1 MSIITKSSGQPE
13 SILNTAG
20 VVNPFADI
28 TANAKVQAQA
38 FAKGEK
44 AIYVVI
50 DDAARTLGD
59 TPTYAQWE
67 AYREA
72 WIAASPLDDPQK
84 GWERFADLL
93 ASRCGLAKPR
103 AKGKAERVAKGRE
116 DDAKKVAALAA
127 EPRAVLAQKA
137 KALLEAGTA
146 EAIKEVQVLHK
157 AIASQVKAETKEAQ
171 ESFVALRKEV
181 REAVVALQWNANN
194 RKVLEAIRAM
204 LPKA

>member
-1 MSIITKSSGQPE
+1 MNTITKSSGQPE

-28 TANAKVQAQA
+28 TAKAKVQAQA

-44 AIYVVI
+44 AVYVVI

-59 TPTYAQWE
+59 APTYAQWE

-72 WIAASPLDDPQK
+72 WITASPLDDAQK
-84 GWERFADLL
+84 GWERYALLL
-93 ASRCGLAKPR
+93 ASRCGLAKPK

-116 DDAKKVAALAA
+116 DDAKKVEALAA

-157 AIASQVKAETKEAQ
+157 AIAAQVKAETKEAQ

-181 REAVVALQWNANN
+181 REAIVALQWNANN